1 VANRMSSQEI
11 APPTRRENHGPQP
24 HGRVRHR
31 VYARAPLA
39 WLLLARL
46 SMSSLL
52 LSCLSLSCLALGA
65 CSMFEAQ
72 PQFRGNKVD
81 QEQLKELTPGTSTRA
96 DVAALIG
103 SPTIRAPFDDNTWIY
118 ISETTQSQVGRM
130 PAVLDQNVLVLN
142 FDDSGVLRQIDA
154 KTKEDGLP
162 VSVVSR
168 TTPSPGTEASFLQQL
183 FGNIGRFNALGS
195 SAAASGGS
203 QSGGAPKPY

>member
-1 VANRMSSQEI
+1 MANRMSSQETL
-11 APPTRRENHGPQP
+11 PLNRRTSRLPVGP
-24 HGRVRHR
+24 
-31 VYARAPLA
+31 ALRAGTPAA
-39 WLLLARL
+39 WVRL
-46 SMSSLL
+46 SVL
-52 LSCLSLSCLALGA
+52 CLALASLPLGA

-72 PQFRGNKVD
+72 PQYRGNRVD
-81 QEQLKELTPGTSTRA
+81 KEHLQELTPGTSTRA

-142 FDDSGVLRQIDA
+142 FDDSGVLRQIEA
-154 KTKEDGLP
+154 KTKDDGLP
-162 VSVVSR
+162 VTVVSR

-195 SAAASGGS
+195 SAAASGG

>member
-1 VANRMSSQEI
+1 MANRMSSPETL
-11 APPTRRENHGPQP
+11 PLNRRNASLPVGSSSRTGLHLP
-24 HGRVRHR
+24 
-31 VYARAPLA
+31 
-39 WLLLARL
+39 WLRL
-46 SMSSLL
+46 SVLCVALGSIS
-52 LSCLSLSCLALGA
+52 LGA

-81 QEQLKELTPGTSTRA
+81 KENLQELTPGTSTRA

-130 PAVLDQNVLVLN
+130 PAVLEQNVLVLN
-142 FDDSGVLRQIDA
+142 FDDNGVLRQIDA
-154 KTKEDGLP
+154 KTKDDGLP

-195 SAAASGGS
+195 SAAASGG

>member
-1 VANRMSSQEI
+1 MPLNRRTGSLPVGHAPGAGVVA
-11 APPTRRENHGPQP
+11 TW
-24 HGRVRHR
+24 V
-31 VYARAPLA
+31 
-39 WLLLARL
+39 RL
-46 SMSSLL
+46 SVL
-52 LSCLSLSCLALGA
+52 CLALAGVPLGA

-72 PQFRGNKVD
+72 PQYRGNKVD
-81 QEQLKELTPGTSTRA
+81 KEQLAELTPGTSTRA

-154 KTKEDGLP
+154 KTKDDGLS
-162 VSVVSR
+162 VNVVSR

-195 SAAASGGS
+195 SAAASGG